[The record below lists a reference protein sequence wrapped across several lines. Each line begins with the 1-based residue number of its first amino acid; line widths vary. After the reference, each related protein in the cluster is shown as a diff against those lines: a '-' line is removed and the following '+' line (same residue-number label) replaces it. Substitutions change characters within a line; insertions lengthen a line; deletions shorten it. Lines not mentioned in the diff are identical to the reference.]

1 MDSGQ
6 KHTKYKACGQAIN
19 HKQCQG
25 GAKAWGKALLWLG
38 FSFKESAFKN
48 VNHYKK
54 KTQDSSSQR

>member
-54 KTQDSSSQR
+54 TPG